1 MGIDEMKD
9 EEWISL
15 IKEILEIDKD
25 VSEDTD
31 LNIFE
36 YDSFSKINLIV
47 AIETYCHKKMDI
59 NRFLLCDSFRD
70 LLNLIYDTKGND

>member
-1 MGIDEMKD
+1 MGMGEMKD

-15 IKEILEIDKD
+15 IKEILEIEID
-25 VSEDTD
+25 VSEDTE

-47 AIETYCHKKMDI
+47 AIETYCGKRIDI
-59 NRFLLCDSFRD
+59 NSFLLCDTFRD
-70 LLNLIYDTKGND
+70 LLDLIYDTKRE